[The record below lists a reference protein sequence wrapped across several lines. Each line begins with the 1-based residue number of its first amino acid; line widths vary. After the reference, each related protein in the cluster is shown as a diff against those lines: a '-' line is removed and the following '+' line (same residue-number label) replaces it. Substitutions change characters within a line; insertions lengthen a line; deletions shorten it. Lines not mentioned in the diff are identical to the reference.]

1 MSADQ
6 PVPLGGT
13 KPRATLGYLLLQ
25 ANQVVPT
32 SQLLAALWSTD
43 NAPVTARKIL
53 QNAVWGLRG
62 MLNQC
67 DPGFDGAPAELVTR
81 APGYMI
87 RVDPDHVDLH
97 LFRRRVRQGRALLA
111 GGTPHEAADRFC
123 EALELWRGP
132 VLSDLVETGTMWPEL
147 TAVQN
152 TRLDVLEDYFEA
164 KLRCGQHYAV
174 LGELET
180 TVEAEP
186 LRERASG
193 QLMLALYRCGR
204 QADALGVY
212 NRIRATLVEDLGL
225 EPGHELRRLQ
235 QAILAHDPTLNLAP
249 AAVVLGGSA
258 PVGVP
263 GGQVRR
269 REDIRATRPAGRR
282 TGPGEERREQRHED
296 PDRREDRR
304 QDHHED
310 RREDRSESLRAAH
323 RAEHVEDRH
332 EDLRDDRDEDRR
344 EDRRDDLREDRRD
357 DFRED
362 RRDDLR
368 EELYGERYEQRYA
381 DPREDRREDRRRMLA
396 AVPTHPRGLLL
407 AERPGSPRGGSVRRS
422 QPVPQP
428 LSRAVVT
435 ERRRISVLLVQTRI
449 TAERPGGAP
458 EFMDEMF
465 ESVNAIARRRI
476 ERFGGDAVTSIGA
489 VSLGL
494 FRAGGDEDS
503 ALRAVR
509 AAAAIRDRLTDPAT
523 DGGPNP
529 SPWHGLTLHAA
540 VATGNALVRFRP
552 DDPTVAPSVN
562 GALLDTCQCLL
573 ELSPAGEIQLC
584 EATREALEVPL
595 GGSLGVLRERGPATT
610 GVWAV

>member
-1 MSADQ
+1 MAAEQ

-32 SQLLAALWSTD
+32 SQLLAALWSAD

-62 MLNQC
+62 TLNQF
-67 DPGFDGAPAELVTR
+67 GAGADGAPAELVTR

-97 LFRRRVRQGRALLA
+97 LFRQRVRQGRAQLA
-111 GGTPHEAADRFC
+111 GGAPHEAVRLLC

-164 KLRCGQHYAV
+164 KLQCGEHYAV

-186 LRERASG
+186 LRERSSG

-204 QADALGVY
+204 QADALSVY

-235 QAILAHDPTLNLAP
+235 QAILAHDPALNLAP
-249 AAVVLGGSA
+249 AAVVLGGPV

-269 REDIRATRPAGRR
+269 RED
-282 TGPGEERREQRHED
+282 
-296 PDRREDRR
+296 
-304 QDHHED
+304 
-310 RREDRSESLRAAH
+310 
-323 RAEHVEDRH
+323 
-332 EDLRDDRDEDRR
+332 
-344 EDRRDDLREDRRD
+344 
-357 DFRED
+357 
-362 RRDDLR
+362 
-368 EELYGERYEQRYA
+368 
-381 DPREDRREDRRRMLA
+381 RRRVLA
-396 AVPTHPRGLLL
+396 AVPTHPQGFQSV
-407 AERPGSPRGGSVRRS
+407 ERPPAPARSAPVRRPS
-422 QPVPQP
+422 APGP
-428 LSRAVVT
+428 VVT
-435 ERRRISVLLVQTRI
+435 ERQRISVLLVQTRI
-449 TAERPGGAP
+449 AP
-458 EFMDEMF
+458 EPPGAAPDFMDEMF
-465 ESVNAIARRRI
+465 ESVNAIARKRI
-476 ERFGGDAVTSIGA
+476 ERFGGVAVTSIGA

-494 FRAGGDEDS
+494 FRAGGEES
-503 ALRAVR
+503 TAVRAVH
-509 AAAAIRDRLTDPAT
+509 AAAAIRDRLTDPAAEA
-523 DGGPNP
+523 GLSL
-529 SPWHGLTLHAA
+529 SPWRGLTLHAS
-540 VATGNALVRFRP
+540 VATGQALVRFRP
-552 DDPTVAPSVN
+552 DDPSVPPSVN

-573 ELSPAGEIQLC
+573 ALSTAGEIQIC
-584 EATREALEVPL
+584 DATREAIESAVAPGLMAGSPL
-595 GGSLGVLRERGPATT
+595 SGPALGMLSERGPAA

>member
-32 SQLLAALWSTD
+32 SQLLTALWSAD
-43 NAPVTARKIL
+43 DAPVTARKIL

-67 DPGFDGAPAELVTR
+67 APGEGAPAELVTR

-97 LFRRRVRQGRALLA
+97 LFRQRVRQGRAQLA
-111 GGTPHEAADRFC
+111 AGAPHEAATLFC

-152 TRLDVLEDYFEA
+152 ARLDVLEDYFEA

-174 LGELET
+174 LGELDT

-186 LRERASG
+186 LRERSSG

-204 QADALGVY
+204 QADALSVY

-235 QAILAHDPTLNLAP
+235 QAILAHDPALNLPP
-249 AAVVLGGSA
+249 AAVILGGPA

-269 REDIRATRPAGRR
+269 REDGAGAAAPAARADRYAERYTDRPVERAVDLYAAERTAELAAERAARADRVEELTAERPA
-282 TGPGEERREQRHED
+282 
-296 PDRREDRR
+296 
-304 QDHHED
+304 
-310 RREDRSESLRAAH
+310 
-323 RAEHVEDRH
+323 
-332 EDLRDDRDEDRR
+332 
-344 EDRRDDLREDRRD
+344 
-357 DFRED
+357 
-362 RRDDLR
+362 
-368 EELYGERYEQRYA
+368 ERYE
-381 DPREDRREDRRRMLA
+381 DPREERPEDRRRMLA
-396 AVPTHPRGLLL
+396 AVPTRPRGLLL
-407 AERPGSPRGGSVRRS
+407 ADRPAQPRGAPVRR
-422 QPVPQP
+422 QPAPRP
-428 LSRAVVT
+428 VVT
-435 ERRRISVLLVQTRI
+435 ERQRISVLLVQTRI
-449 TAERPGGAP
+449 TPELGGGTP
-458 EFMDEMF
+458 DFLDEML
-465 ESVNAIARRRI
+465 ENVNAVVRRRI

-494 FRAGGDEDS
+494 FRAGGEEGT
-503 ALRAVR
+503 AVRAVR
-509 AAAAIRDRLTDPAT
+509 AAAAIRDRLTDPAA
-523 DGGPNP
+523 DAAPGH

-552 DDPTVAPSVN
+552 DDPTAAPSVN

-584 EATREALEVPL
+584 DATREALRPAVPHDAL
-595 GGSLGVLRERGPATT
+595 AGSPLAGVR
-610 GVWAV
+610 AV

>member
-97 LFRRRVRQGRALLA
+97 LFRRRVRQGRALLS
-111 GGTPHEAADRFC
+111 GGSPHEAANRFC

-212 NRIRATLVEDLGL
+212 NRIRVTLVEDLGL

-269 REDIRATRPAGRR
+269 REDVRDTRPAARR
-282 TGPGEERREQRHED
+282 AAGPGEERREQRHED
-296 PDRREDRR
+296 RDHREDRR
-304 QDHHED
+304 
-310 RREDRSESLRAAH
+310 
-323 RAEHVEDRH
+323 
-332 EDLRDDRDEDRR
+332 DDRD
-344 EDRRDDLREDRRD
+344 DDLREDRRD
-357 DFRED
+357 DRDDDLRED
-362 RRDDLR
+362 RRDDPRVDHRDDPR
-368 EELYGERYEQRYA
+368 EELYEERYEQRYA

-407 AERPGSPRGGSVRRS
+407 AERPASPRAGSVRRS
-422 QPVPQP
+422 QPAPQP

-449 TAERPGGAP
+449 SAERPGGAP

-494 FRAGGDEDS
+494 FRADGDEDS

-523 DGGPNP
+523 DGAPNP
-529 SPWHGLTLHAA
+529 SPWYGLTLHAA
-540 VATGNALVRFRP
+540 VATGNALVRYRP
-552 DDPTVAPSVN
+552 DDPSAAPSVN

-595 GGSLGVLRERGPATT
+595 GGSLGVLRERGPAPT

>member
-97 LFRRRVRQGRALLA
+97 LFRRRVRQGRALLS
-111 GGTPHEAADRFC
+111 GGSPHEAANRFC

-212 NRIRATLVEDLGL
+212 NRIRVTLVEDLGL

-269 REDIRATRPAGRR
+269 REDVRDTRPAARR
-282 TGPGEERREQRHED
+282 AAGPGEERREQRHED
-296 PDRREDRR
+296 RDHREDRR
-304 QDHHED
+304 
-310 RREDRSESLRAAH
+310 
-323 RAEHVEDRH
+323 
-332 EDLRDDRDEDRR
+332 DDRDDDLR
-344 EDRRDDLREDRRD
+344 EDRRVDHRDDDLREDRRD
-357 DFRED
+357 DPRVD
-362 RRDDLR
+362 HRDDPR
-368 EELYGERYEQRYA
+368 EELYEERYEQRYA

-407 AERPGSPRGGSVRRS
+407 AERPGSPRAGSVRRS
-422 QPVPQP
+422 QPAPQP

-494 FRAGGDEDS
+494 FRADGDEDS

-523 DGGPNP
+523 DGAPNP
-529 SPWHGLTLHAA
+529 SPWYGLTLHAA
-540 VATGNALVRFRP
+540 VATGNALVRYRP
-552 DDPTVAPSVN
+552 DDPSAAPSVN

-595 GGSLGVLRERGPATT
+595 GGSLGVLRERGPAPT

>member
-97 LFRRRVRQGRALLA
+97 LFRRRVRQGRALLS
-111 GGTPHEAADRFC
+111 GGSPHEAANRFC

-212 NRIRATLVEDLGL
+212 NRIRVTLVEDLGL

-269 REDIRATRPAGRR
+269 REDVRETRPAGRR
-282 TGPGEERREQRHED
+282 TALGEERHERRHED
-296 PDRREDRR
+296 RDRRD
-304 QDHHED
+304 
-310 RREDRSESLRAAH
+310 
-323 RAEHVEDRH
+323 
-332 EDLRDDRDEDRR
+332 DLRDDRDDDPREDLR
-344 EDRRDDLREDRRD
+344 EDRRDDLREDRRVD
-357 DFRED
+357 H
-362 RRDDLR
+362 RDDPRVDHRDDPR
-368 EELYGERYEQRYA
+368 EESYEERYERRYA

-407 AERPGSPRGGSVRRS
+407 AERPGSPRAASVRRS
-422 QPVPQP
+422 QPAPQP

-494 FRAGGDEDS
+494 FRADGDEDS

-523 DGGPNP
+523 DGAPNP
-529 SPWHGLTLHAA
+529 SPWYGLTLHAA

-552 DDPTVAPSVN
+552 DDPSAAPSVN

-595 GGSLGVLRERGPATT
+595 GGSLGVLRERGPAPT

>member
-97 LFRRRVRQGRALLA
+97 LFRRRVRQGRALLS
-111 GGTPHEAADRFC
+111 GGSPHEAANRFC

-147 TAVQN
+147 IAVQN

-212 NRIRATLVEDLGL
+212 NRIRVTLVEDLGL

-269 REDIRATRPAGRR
+269 REDVRETRPAGRG
-282 TGPGEERREQRHED
+282 TAPGEERPERRHED
-296 PDRREDRR
+296 R
-304 QDHHED
+304 
-310 RREDRSESLRAAH
+310 
-323 RAEHVEDRH
+323 
-332 EDLRDDRDEDRR
+332 DLRDDLREDRDDDLREDLR
-344 EDRRDDLREDRRD
+344 EDRRDDLREDRRVD
-357 DFRED
+357 HRNDPRVD
-362 RRDDLR
+362 HRDDPRVDHRDDPR
-368 EELYGERYEQRYA
+368 EELYEERYEQRYA

-407 AERPGSPRGGSVRRS
+407 AERPGSPRAASVRRS
-422 QPVPQP
+422 QPTPQP

-465 ESVNAIARRRI
+465 ESVNAVARRRI

-494 FRAGGDEDS
+494 FRADGDEDS

-523 DGGPNP
+523 DGAPHP
-529 SPWHGLTLHAA
+529 SPWYGLTLHAA

-552 DDPTVAPSVN
+552 DDPSAAPSVN

-595 GGSLGVLRERGPATT
+595 GGSLGVLRERGPAPT

>member
-1 MSADQ
+1 MRFRMLGPLEVMSADQ

-97 LFRRRVRQGRALLA
+97 LFRRRVRQGRALLS
-111 GGTPHEAADRFC
+111 GGSPHEAANRFC

-212 NRIRATLVEDLGL
+212 NRIRVTLVEDLGL

-263 GGQVRR
+263 GGRCAGAR
-269 REDIRATRPAGRR
+269 TSGRPAPPAAGRAPGR
-282 TGPGEERREQRHED
+282 SAASSGTRTGTTVRTSGTTGPGACARTGTRASATTTTTTFTRTAATTCA
-296 PDRREDRR
+296 RTAATTAGTTFA
-304 QDHHED
+304 
-310 RREDRSESLRAAH
+310 RSCTRSGTSSGTRTRA
-323 RAEHVEDRH
+323 R
-332 EDLRDDRDEDRR
+332 
-344 EDRRDDLREDRRD
+344 
-357 DFRED
+357 
-362 RRDDLR
+362 
-368 EELYGERYEQRYA
+368 
-381 DPREDRREDRRRMLA
+381 
-396 AVPTHPRGLLL
+396 
-407 AERPGSPRGGSVRRS
+407 
-422 QPVPQP
+422 
-428 LSRAVVT
+428 
-435 ERRRISVLLVQTRI
+435 
-449 TAERPGGAP
+449 TA
-458 EFMDEMF
+458 
-465 ESVNAIARRRI
+465 
-476 ERFGGDAVTSIGA
+476 
-489 VSLGL
+489 
-494 FRAGGDEDS
+494 
-503 ALRAVR
+503 
-509 AAAAIRDRLTDPAT
+509 
-523 DGGPNP
+523 
-529 SPWHGLTLHAA
+529 
-540 VATGNALVRFRP
+540 
-552 DDPTVAPSVN
+552 
-562 GALLDTCQCLL
+562 
-573 ELSPAGEIQLC
+573 
-584 EATREALEVPL
+584 
-595 GGSLGVLRERGPATT
+595 ATT
-610 GVWAV
+610 GGGCWPPCPPTPAASCWPSARARPAPGRSDGRSPCPSPCPGPW

>member
-97 LFRRRVRQGRALLA
+97 LFRRRVRQGRALLS
-111 GGTPHEAADRFC
+111 GGSPHEAANRFC

-147 TAVQN
+147 IAVQN

-212 NRIRATLVEDLGL
+212 NRIRVTLVEDLGL

-269 REDIRATRPAGRR
+269 REDVRETRPAGRG
-282 TGPGEERREQRHED
+282 TAPGEERPERRHED
-296 PDRREDRR
+296 R
-304 QDHHED
+304 
-310 RREDRSESLRAAH
+310 
-323 RAEHVEDRH
+323 
-332 EDLRDDRDEDRR
+332 DLRDDLREDRDDDLR
-344 EDRRDDLREDRRD
+344 EDRRDDLREDRRVD
-357 DFRED
+357 HRNDPRVD
-362 RRDDLR
+362 HRDDPR
-368 EELYGERYEQRYA
+368 EELYEERYEQRYA

-407 AERPGSPRGGSVRRS
+407 AERPGSPRAASVRRS
-422 QPVPQP
+422 QPTPQP

-465 ESVNAIARRRI
+465 ESVNAVARRRI

-494 FRAGGDEDS
+494 FRADGDEDS

-523 DGGPNP
+523 DGAPNP
-529 SPWHGLTLHAA
+529 SPWYGLTLHAA

-552 DDPTVAPSVN
+552 DDPSAAPSVN

-595 GGSLGVLRERGPATT
+595 GGSLGVLRERGPAPT

>member
-97 LFRRRVRQGRALLA
+97 LFRRRVRQGRALLS
-111 GGTPHEAADRFC
+111 GGSPHEAANRFC

-212 NRIRATLVEDLGL
+212 NRIRVTLVEDLGL

-269 REDIRATRPAGRR
+269 REDVRETRPAGRR
-282 TGPGEERREQRHED
+282 TALGEERHERRHED
-296 PDRREDRR
+296 RDRRD
-304 QDHHED
+304 
-310 RREDRSESLRAAH
+310 
-323 RAEHVEDRH
+323 
-332 EDLRDDRDEDRR
+332 DLRDDRDDGPREDLR
-344 EDRRDDLREDRRD
+344 EDRRDDLREDRRVD
-357 DFRED
+357 H
-362 RRDDLR
+362 RDDPRVDHRDDPR
-368 EELYGERYEQRYA
+368 EESYEERYEQRYA

-407 AERPGSPRGGSVRRS
+407 AERPGSPRAASVRRS
-422 QPVPQP
+422 QPAPQP

-494 FRAGGDEDS
+494 FRADGDEDS

-523 DGGPNP
+523 DGAPNP
-529 SPWHGLTLHAA
+529 SPWYGLTLHAA

-552 DDPTVAPSVN
+552 DDPSAAPSVN

-595 GGSLGVLRERGPATT
+595 GGSLGVLRERGPAPT

>member
-97 LFRRRVRQGRALLA
+97 LFRRRVRQGRALLS
-111 GGTPHEAADRFC
+111 GGSPHEAANRFC

-212 NRIRATLVEDLGL
+212 NRIRVTLVEDLGL

-235 QAILAHDPTLNLAP
+235 QAILAHDPTLTLAP

-269 REDIRATRPAGRR
+269 REDVRETRPAGRR
-282 TGPGEERREQRHED
+282 TALGEERHERRHED
-296 PDRREDRR
+296 RDRRD
-304 QDHHED
+304 
-310 RREDRSESLRAAH
+310 
-323 RAEHVEDRH
+323 
-332 EDLRDDRDEDRR
+332 DLRDDRDDDPREDLR
-344 EDRRDDLREDRRD
+344 EDRRDDLREDRRVD
-357 DFRED
+357 H
-362 RRDDLR
+362 RDDPRVDHRDDPR
-368 EELYGERYEQRYA
+368 EESYEERYEQRYA

-407 AERPGSPRGGSVRRS
+407 AERPGSPRAASVRRS
-422 QPVPQP
+422 QPAPQP

-494 FRAGGDEDS
+494 FRADGDEDS

-523 DGGPNP
+523 DGAPNP
-529 SPWHGLTLHAA
+529 SPWYGLTLHAA

-552 DDPTVAPSVN
+552 DDPSAAPSVN

-595 GGSLGVLRERGPATT
+595 GGSLGVLRERGPAPT

>member
-32 SQLLAALWSTD
+32 SQLLTALWSAD

-67 DPGFDGAPAELVTR
+67 APGGDGAPAELVTR

-97 LFRRRVRQGRALLA
+97 LFRQRVRQGRARLA
-111 GGTPHEAADRFC
+111 AGAPHEAANLFC

-186 LRERASG
+186 LRERSSG

-204 QADALGVY
+204 QADALSVY

-235 QAILAHDPTLNLAP
+235 QAILAHDPALNLAP
-249 AAVVLGGSA
+249 AAVILGGPA

-269 REDIRATRPAGRR
+269 REDAIVAQGATAHAATRLPVPSAAAPIGVDATALHPERHGERVPDPYGVERPA
-282 TGPGEERREQRHED
+282 PH
-296 PDRREDRR
+296 P
-304 QDHHED
+304 
-310 RREDRSESLRAAH
+310 
-323 RAEHVEDRH
+323 V
-332 EDLRDDRDEDRR
+332 
-344 EDRRDDLREDRRD
+344 
-357 DFRED
+357 
-362 RRDDLR
+362 
-368 EELYGERYEQRYA
+368 ERYE
-381 DPREDRREDRRRMLA
+381 DPREERPEDRRRMLA
-396 AVPTHPRGLLL
+396 AVPTHPRGVLP
-407 AERPGSPRGGSVRRS
+407 ADRPTQPRGAPVRR
-422 QPVPQP
+422 QPAPRP
-428 LSRAVVT
+428 VVT
-435 ERRRISVLLVQTRI
+435 ERQRISVLLVQTRI
-449 TAERPGGAP
+449 TPDLAGAAP
-458 EFMDEMF
+458 DFLDEMF
-465 ESVNAIARRRI
+465 ESVNAIARQRI

-494 FRAGGDEDS
+494 FRAGGEEGT
-503 ALRAVR
+503 AERAVR

-523 DGGPNP
+523 DAGLNP
-529 SPWHGLTLHAA
+529 TPWQGLTLHAA

-552 DDPTVAPSVN
+552 DDPTAAPTVN

-584 EATREALEVPL
+584 DATREAL
-595 GGSLGVLRERGPATT
+595 GQTTAHERLAGTAPAR
-610 GVWAV
+610 VWAV